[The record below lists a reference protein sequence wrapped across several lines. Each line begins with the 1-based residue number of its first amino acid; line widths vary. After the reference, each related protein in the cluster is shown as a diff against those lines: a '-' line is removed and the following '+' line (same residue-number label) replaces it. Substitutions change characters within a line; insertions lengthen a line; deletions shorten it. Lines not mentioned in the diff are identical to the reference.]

1 MGLLTSLILALT
13 TVLCVTLHVVRRLLT
28 PAVPTKGTTNIP
40 GPVACRRWP
49 VVGHAL
55 MFLRVNNMKDLYE
68 TIRRL
73 CQKRDKVV
81 SFYLGS
87 KLTIGVLDAK
97 ILEAIVCM
105 SHKCQNKEHEL
116 YYTFNAFTNG
126 VFSKNG
132 KGWSAMRRPLDHLL
146 HPKNMEKLHRIAM
159 EKAEI
164 LCMKLGDRCG
174 QGVFEIKQVIDY
186 YMLDITLESL
196 LNVPG
201 TLQIED
207 TTHLPEL
214 CSLAIKGMF
223 KRIIQIVY
231 RIEWIYSLSSLGRQT
246 NKVKD
251 QMRPHLK
258 EMVNNC
264 YKQMKIAGRNP
275 SDPDFVPENF
285 IEVAIQNYI
294 REKNTEEDL
303 IFSFLDL
310 IIAGFDTTSVA
321 TSSTILFLA
330 MHPEYQ
336 ERAYQEQIEVMK
348 NSLRAPTRDE
358 LSRMSYLDMI
368 FNETLRH
375 VSVPAIARTI
385 SSQFTIDEYIF
396 PEGASIYVFLNH
408 LFNDPRYWERPKDFY
423 PEHFQPEK
431 VAARPK
437 GAFLPFAFGGR
448 SCPGKLFGIQSSK
461 LVLSNLLRRYKFTS
475 SLRFEEMTYKY
486 MVMLESD
493 KGYPVEVTS
502 HGSRRDNFAGL
513 SRMLQSHIAAKR
525 SEEYMGYIQEIDYL
539 DSSFEQVGMGLLT
552 SLFLALTTVLCVAL
566 YVVRRLLTP
575 AVPTNGTTNIPGPVV
590 PLVKSSH
597 RTMAKL

>member
-13 TVLCVTLHVVRRLLT
+13 TILCVALYVVRRLLT
-28 PAVPTKGTTNIP
+28 PAVPTKGSTNIP

-55 MFLRVNNMKDLYE
+55 LFLGVNTMKDLYE
-68 TIRRL
+68 TILRIS
-73 CQKRDKVV
+73 QKRDKVV

-105 SHKCQNKEHEL
+105 SHKCQNKEHEV
-116 YYTFNAFTNG
+116 YYTFNAFSNG

-132 KGWSAMRRPLDHLL
+132 KGWSAMRRPLDRFL
-146 HPKNMEKLHRIAM
+146 HPKNMEHFHRITA

-164 LCMKLGDRCG
+164 LCTRVGDRCG
-174 QGVFEIKQVIDY
+174 RGVFDIKHFMDY

-201 TLQIED
+201 TQQIED
-207 TTHLPEL
+207 TIHFTEL
-214 CSLAIKGMF
+214 TTTAVYVML
-223 KRIIQIVY
+223 KRIVKIAYKIG
-231 RIEWIYSLSSLGRQT
+231 WIYSLSPLGRQC

-251 QMRPHLK
+251 QLRPHLR

-264 YKQMKIAGRNP
+264 YKQMELAGRNP

-285 IEVAIQNYI
+285 IEVAIQNGI
-294 REKNTEEDL
+294 REKYTEEEL
-303 IFSFLDL
+303 IFSFADL
-310 IIAGFDTTSVA
+310 MVAGFDTTSAA

-348 NSLRAPTRDE
+348 GSLEAPTREE
-358 LSRMSYLDMI
+358 LSRMSYLDMT

-375 VSVPAIARTI
+375 VSSPGVARTI

-437 GAFLPFAFGGR
+437 GAFMPFSFGGR

-461 LVLSNLLRRYKFTS
+461 LILSNLLRRYKFSTS
-475 SLRFEEMTYKY
+475 LKFEEMIYKY
-486 MVMLESD
+486 MIMLESD
-493 KGYPVEVTS
+493 KGYPVEVTLRAS
-502 HGSRRDNFAGL
+502 
-513 SRMLQSHIAAKR
+513 
-525 SEEYMGYIQEIDYL
+525 
-539 DSSFEQVGMGLLT
+539 
-552 SLFLALTTVLCVAL
+552 
-566 YVVRRLLTP
+566 
-575 AVPTNGTTNIPGPVV
+575 
-590 PLVKSSH
+590 
-597 RTMAKL
+597 